1 MLAKSQ
7 THSIKG
13 GIMSTPTLETDRLI
27 LREIYADDVDEI
39 FNCWMKDEDVS
50 RYMYWRA
57 SNDIN
62 DTREFVEFELGNIE
76 NDKWNRWILVL
87 KETSEIIGTCLIYFN
102 NEENSWDISYNL
114 GKRFWGNGYI
124 TEAMNR
130 VMQYA
135 KEDLKIKD
143 CIAIHAIENPAS
155 GRIIQK
161 LGFRYEKDVPYECNG
176 GDIITTGKYY
186 RYS

>member
-1 MLAKSQ
+1 
-7 THSIKG
+7 
-13 GIMSTPTLETDRLI
+13 MSTPTLETDRLI
-27 LREIYADDVDEI
+27 LRKIYADDVDEI
-39 FNCWMKDEDVS
+39 FDCWMKDEDVS